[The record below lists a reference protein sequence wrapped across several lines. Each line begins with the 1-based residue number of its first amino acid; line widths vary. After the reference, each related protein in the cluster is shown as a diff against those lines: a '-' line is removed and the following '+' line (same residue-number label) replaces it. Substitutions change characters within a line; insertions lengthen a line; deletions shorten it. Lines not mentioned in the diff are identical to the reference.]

1 MSKKNIVHTTPPD
14 DEILASKI
22 YMIRKQKV
30 MLDRDLANLYGVETR
45 ALKQAV
51 RRNIDRFPEDFMF
64 EMSGEE
70 FGDWRS
76 QFVTSNSDKLGL
88 RYAPFCFTEQGVAM
102 LSSVLNSKL
111 AIQINI
117 QIMRIFTRMRQLLA
131 DNTEVKLEIAEI
143 RYTVEQIAKKQKGH
157 DQNIELLFEYI
168 DRLQEKQDSAVAK
181 RRSKVEIGF
190 KVGGNGKD

>member
-1 MSKKNIVHTTPPD
+1 MSKKNIAQAIPLD
-14 DEILASKI
+14 DEILVSKI
-22 YMIRKQKV
+22 YIIRNQKV

-45 ALKQAV
+45 TLKQAV

-64 EMSGEE
+64 ELTNDEVENMV
-70 FGDWRS
+70 S
-76 QFVTSNSDKLGL
+76 QFVIPDKKLFGGAL
-88 RYAPFCFTEQGVAM
+88 PFAFTEQGVAM

-131 DNTEVKLEIAEI
+131 DNAEVKLEIAEI
-143 RYTVEQIAKKQKGH
+143 RYSLEQMAKKQKGH

-168 DRLQEKQDSAVAK
+168 DRLQEKEDKSSPTKIKSIV
-181 RRSKVEIGF
+181 GF
-190 KVGGNGKD
+190 EVGRTK

>member
-1 MSKKNIVHTTPPD
+1 MNKENIVHTTSSD

-22 YMIRKQKV
+22 YVIRKQKV

-64 EMSGEE
+64 EMSDKE
-70 FGDWRS
+70 FEDWRS
-76 QFVTSNSDKLGL
+76 QFVTSSSDKLGL

-190 KVGGNGKD
+190 KVRGNGKD

>member
-1 MSKKNIVHTTPPD
+1 MNKENIVHTTSPD

-22 YMIRKQKV
+22 YVIRKQKV

-51 RRNIDRFPEDFMF
+51 RRNIDRFPEDFMS
-64 EMSGEE
+64 EMSDKE
-70 FGDWRS
+70 FEDWRS
-76 QFVTSNSDKLGL
+76 QFVTSSSDKLGL

-181 RRSKVEIGF
+181 RRSKVKSEA
-190 KVGGNGKD
+190 KRS

>member
-1 MSKKNIVHTTPPD
+1 MSKKNIAQAIPPD

-22 YMIRKQKV
+22 YIIRNQKV
-30 MLDRDLANLYGVETR
+30 MLDRDLAELYNVDKKV
-45 ALKQAV
+45 LKQAV
-51 RRNIDRFPEDFMF
+51 RRKIDRFPEDFMF
-64 EMSGEE
+64 EMSNDE
-70 FGDWRS
+70 FDSWRS

-117 QIMRIFTRMRQLLA
+117 QIMRIFTRMRQLLT

-181 RRSKVEIGF
+181 PRSKGEIGF
-190 KVGGNGKD
+190 RVGGNGKD

>member
-1 MSKKNIVHTTPPD
+1 MSKKNIAQAIRPD
-14 DEILASKI
+14 DEILVSKI
-22 YMIRKQKV
+22 YIIRNQKV

-45 ALKQAV
+45 TLKQAV

-64 EMSGEE
+64 ELTNDEVENMV
-70 FGDWRS
+70 S
-76 QFVTSNSDKLGL
+76 QFVIPDKKLFGGAL
-88 RYAPFCFTEQGVAM
+88 PFACTEQGVAM

-143 RYTVEQIAKKQKGH
+143 KHTVEQIAKKQKGH

-168 DRLQEKQDSAVAK
+168 DRLQETTEKPA
-181 RRSKVEIGF
+181 SKGVTVVKGF
-190 KVGGNGKD
+190 DVGGKKK

>member
-1 MSKKNIVHTTPPD
+1 MNKKNIVHTTSPD

-22 YMIRKQKV
+22 YVIRKQKV

-64 EMSGEE
+64 EMSDKE
-70 FGDWRS
+70 FEDWRS

-88 RYAPFCFTEQGVAM
+88 RYVPFCFTEQGVAM

-117 QIMRIFTRMRQLLA
+117 QIMRIFTRMRQLLV

-143 RYTVEQIAKKQKGH
+143 RYTIEQITKKQKGY

-181 RRSKVEIGF
+181 PRSKVEIGF
-190 KVGGNGKD
+190 KVGGNVKD

>member
-1 MSKKNIVHTTPPD
+1 MSKKNIAQAIPPD
-14 DEILASKI
+14 DEILVSKI
-22 YMIRKQKV
+22 YIIRNQKV

-45 ALKQAV
+45 TLKQAV

-64 EMSGEE
+64 ELTNDEVENMV
-70 FGDWRS
+70 S
-76 QFVTSNSDKLGL
+76 QFVIPDKKLFGGAL
-88 RYAPFCFTEQGVAM
+88 PFAFTEQGVAM

-143 RYTVEQIAKKQKGH
+143 KHTVEQIAKKQKGH

-168 DRLQEKQDSAVAK
+168 DRLQETTEKPA
-181 RRSKVEIGF
+181 SKGVTVVKGF
-190 KVGGNGKD
+190 DVGGKKK